1 MSDETLLRGI
11 PLFDGLNEAARRV
24 LAERSVV
31 RRFAAGAAL
40 WQAGDEPRGLHVLL
54 EGEVRVVRTFGG
66 RRRVVHIE
74 GPGGTLGEIPL
85 FEGRNYPATAVAS
98 RRCTCVVFGMDA
110 IVAGVTADPALA
122 LALLARLATRVRQLI
137 ERVERYSAH
146 SIPMRL
152 AAYLLERH
160 EQVRGDVI
168 TLGRTQLEV
177 AEELGTAREVLVRGL
192 RALRQAQII
201 ETAGRGRLRI
211 RDAGR
216 LREIAKG

>member
-1 MSDETLLRGI
+1 
-11 PLFDGLNEAARRV
+11 
-24 LAERSVV
+24 
-31 RRFAAGAAL
+31 
-40 WQAGDEPRGLHVLL
+40 
-54 EGEVRVVRTFGG
+54 
-66 RRRVVHIE
+66 
-74 GPGGTLGEIPL
+74 
-85 FEGRNYPATAVAS
+85 
-98 RRCTCVVFGMDA
+98 MDA